1 MGVYITTS
9 KNSSPKTRTFCE
21 ALCHLIPMSVNEQ
34 RGSKSI
40 EQIFKRAK
48 LLGKSR
54 VLFIYEKNG
63 IPFKLCF
70 MKVMAHSWEWIGKEI
85 SIPKFRLHRIP
96 KELPSELIIKGGRKK
111 EFDELFDSC
120 KPEGDEFV
128 ELRCDGHELSFS
140 FGNKLLMEMELV

>member
-9 KNSSPKTRTFCE
+9 KGPSPKTRTFGE
-21 ALCHLIPMSVNEQ
+21 ALSRLIPMSVNER

-63 IPFKLCF
+63 IPSKLCF
-70 MKVMAHSWEWIGKEI
+70 MKVKAHSWQWIGEEI
-85 SIPKFRLHRIP
+85 PIPKFHTHRIP
-96 KELPSELIIKGGRKK
+96 KELPSELMIKGDRKK
-111 EFDELFDSC
+111 EFEEIFDSC
-120 KPEGDEFV
+120 QPEGDEFV
-128 ELRCDGHELSFS
+128 ELKCDAHKLSFS
-140 FGNKLLMEMELV
+140 YENKLLMEMELI

>member
-9 KNSSPKTRTFCE
+9 KNPSPKTRTFGE
-21 ALCHLIPMSVNEQ
+21 ALSRLVPISVNER

-54 VLFIYEKNG
+54 ILFIYEKNG
-63 IPFKLCF
+63 IPSKLCF
-70 MKVMAHSWEWIGKEI
+70 MKVMAHSWQWIGEEI
-85 SIPKFRLHRIP
+85 SIMQFRLHKIP
-96 KELPSELIIKGGRKK
+96 KELPSELITKGDREK
-111 EFDELFDSC
+111 EFGELFDSC

-128 ELRCDGHELSFS
+128 ELTCDRHKLSFS
-140 FGNKLLMEMELV
+140 YENKLLMEMELV